1 MHTKETF
8 QALFHVLFR
17 FHLKTVVNTSIH
29 AVSHNSPNY
38 SIRDILL
45 HLPTTKA
52 TYCLA
57 AEEESVGS
65 IKRQVSLK
73 QEYQHQNGQM

>member
-1 MHTKETF
+1 M
-8 QALFHVLFR
+8 QSV
-17 FHLKTVVNTSIH
+17 IQ
-29 AVSHNSPNY
+29 PNY
-38 SIRDILL
+38 SMSNKLL

-73 QEYQHQNGQM
+73 HQHRNGQM

>member
-1 MHTKETF
+1 M
-8 QALFHVLFR
+8 QSV
-17 FHLKTVVNTSIH
+17 I
-29 AVSHNSPNY
+29 SPNY
-38 SIRDILL
+38 SISDILL

-73 QEYQHQNGQM
+73 QEYQHIKYALINMLIKKYKLNLLKI

>member
-1 MHTKETF
+1 M
-8 QALFHVLFR
+8 QSV
-17 FHLKTVVNTSIH
+17 I
-29 AVSHNSPNY
+29 SPNY
-38 SIRDILL
+38 SISDILL

-73 QEYQHQNGQM
+73 QEYQHRNGQMRIINYKYALINMLIKKYKLNLLKI

>member
-1 MHTKETF
+1 M
-8 QALFHVLFR
+8 QSV
-17 FHLKTVVNTSIH
+17 IQ
-29 AVSHNSPNY
+29 PNY
-38 SIRDILL
+38 SMSNILP